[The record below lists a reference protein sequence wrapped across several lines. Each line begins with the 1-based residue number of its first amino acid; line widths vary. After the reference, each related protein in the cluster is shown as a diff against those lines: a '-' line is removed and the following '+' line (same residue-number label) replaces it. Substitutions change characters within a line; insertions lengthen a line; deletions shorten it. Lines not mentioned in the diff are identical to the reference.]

1 MLISEIWK
9 QLTLTFVLGH
19 GTYNWWYLPF
29 QLCSIPMYLLLVYP
43 WIRLERTRQAFLAFL
58 MCYGLMGGIAV
69 FADTSG
75 LQYPLKAL
83 TIHSYAWHILLILI
97 GISAG
102 VVYCCRLSAGSRDKS
117 INFSRALICAF
128 PFRPFLHSTLV
139 YLSCCLIAEI
149 LNLSLDR
156 FGTINMFYINPD
168 YKMQQ
173 IVFRDLLPVIG
184 NTGSLLLYIA
194 ASIFGAFLLYL
205 IWRILYRFLFCR

>member
-9 QLTLTFVLGH
+9 QLTLTFMLGH

-29 QLCSIPMYLLLVYP
+29 QLCSIPMYLLLAYP
-43 WIRLERTRQAFLAFL
+43 WIRRELARQALLAFL

-75 LQYPLKAL
+75 LQYPLEAL

-97 GISAG
+97 GICAG
-102 VVYCCRLSAGSRDKS
+102 VVYCRRLSAGSRDKS
-117 INFSRALICAF
+117 IFSRALTCAF

-194 ASIFGAFLLYL
+194 VSIFGAFLLYL

>member
-9 QLTLTFVLGH
+9 QLTLTFVLGR
-19 GTYNWWYLPF
+19 GAYNWWYLPF
-29 QLCSIPMYLLLVYP
+29 QLCSVPMYLLLAYP
-43 WIRLERTRQAFLAFL
+43 WMRAKRARQALLAFL

-75 LQYPLKAL
+75 LQYPLAAL
-83 TIHSYAWHILLILI
+83 TVHSYVWHILLILI

-102 VVYCCRLSAGSRDKS
+102 TVFFRTLSDGSRNK
-117 INFSRALICAF
+117 IIFSRALARSF
-128 PFRPFLHSTLV
+128 PFRPFLHSTGI
-139 YLSCCLIAEI
+139 YLACCLIAEI

-173 IVFRDLLPVIG
+173 IVFRDLPPLIG
-184 NTGSLLLYIA
+184 NTASLFLYIA
-194 ASIFGAFLLYL
+194 ASILGAFLLYL
-205 IWRILYRFLFCR
+205 AWRLIFRISCRR